1 MLIRTTIGPPP
12 ESSSASSEG
21 DLSNGPRGIPLPPVI
36 PSRRRLCQNKLL
48 RALLPK
54 RFLFTCKNLF
64 LPASLLRSGRPAQR
78 EISLRF
84 ERAGGF
90 AALAAAGRSS
100 CKGHYYTSVSSL
112 LYTLECV
119 D

>member
-1 MLIRTTIGPPP
+1 MLTRTTIGPPP
-12 ESSSASSEG
+12 ALSCGSSVG
-21 DLSNGPRGIPLPPVI
+21 DPSNGPRGIPLPPVI
-36 PSRRRLCQNKLL
+36 PARRRLCQDKLL

-90 AALAAAGRSS
+90 AALAAAGRSR
-100 CKGHYYTSVSSL
+100 CKGHCYTSVSGL
-112 LYTLECV
+112 PYTLKCV
-119 D
+119 N